1 MHPIIEAKKDAITS
15 LCREFKVRR
24 LDVFGSALGRD
35 FNPALSDVD
44 LVVDFLPISE
54 HDLLDCYFGLKQGLE
69 SLFSRPV
76 DLIEL
81 DTLRSERLR
90 KIVDE
95 ERVQVYAEAA

>member
-1 MHPIIEAKKDAITS
+1 MHPIIEAKKEAIVS

-24 LDVFGSALGRD
+24 LDVFGSALGRE
-35 FNPALSDVD
+35 FNPTLSDLD
-44 LVVDFLPISE
+44 LVVDFLPATDNE
-54 HDLLDCYFGLKQGLE
+54 LLDHYFGLKHGLE

-90 KIVDE
+90 KIVDH
-95 ERVQVYAEAA
+95 ERVPVYAEAA

>member
-1 MHPIIEAKKDAITS
+1 MHPIIEAKKDAIAS

-54 HDLLDCYFGLKQGLE
+54 HDLLDCYFGLKQALE
-69 SLFSRPV
+69 SLFARPV

-90 KIVDE
+90 KIVDD

>member
-1 MHPIIEAKKDAITS
+1 MHPSIEAKKDAIAS
-15 LCREFKVRR
+15 LCHEFKVRR

-35 FNPALSDVD
+35 FDPALSDVD
-44 LVVDFLPISE
+44 FVVDFLPISE

-69 SLFSRPV
+69 SLFARPV

-90 KIVDE
+90 KIIDE
-95 ERVQVYAEAA
+95 ERVQVYAVAA

>member
-1 MHPIIEAKKDAITS
+1 MHPIIEAKKEAIDS
-15 LCREFKVRR
+15 LCREFNVRR

-44 LVVDFLPISE
+44 LVVDFLPLSE
-54 HDLLDCYFGLKQGLE
+54 HDLLDCYFGLKQALE
-69 SLFSRPV
+69 SLFARPV

-90 KIVDE
+90 KIVDD
-95 ERVQVYAEAA
+95 ERVQLYAKAA

>member
-1 MHPIIEAKKDAITS
+1 MHPIIQAKKDAIAS

-35 FNPALSDVD
+35 FNPNLSDVD
-44 LVVDFLPISE
+44 LVVDFLPLAE
-54 HDLLDCYFGLKQGLE
+54 NELLDCYFGLKHGLE

-81 DTLRSERLR
+81 ATLRSERLR
-90 KIVDE
+90 KIVDH